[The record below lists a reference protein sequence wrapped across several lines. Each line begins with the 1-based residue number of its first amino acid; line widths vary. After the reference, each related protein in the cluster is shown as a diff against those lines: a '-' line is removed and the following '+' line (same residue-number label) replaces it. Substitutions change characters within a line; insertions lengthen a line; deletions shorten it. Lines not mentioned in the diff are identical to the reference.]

1 MAGMKPMRPV
11 PRGGPAPFF
20 QGRYKMS
27 PEDFAVDEVPAYE
40 PAGQGD
46 HVWLWVEKRGLS
58 TMDLLHRLAEALD
71 RDERAFGIA
80 GLKDAQAVSRQ
91 WVSIEH
97 VDPAACTGLRGE
109 RFAVLD
115 VRRHGN
121 KLRMGHLRGNRFT
134 ITLRGTREGDLVKA
148 EQNLADLVRRGVPNY
163 FGEQR
168 FGKRGA
174 NLQKGLDVL
183 RGSARQFAARM
194 PRRVFGL
201 VLSAVQSE
209 VFNRVVAARI
219 GALGELLPGDLAFR
233 HDNGSVFGVVDAGK
247 EQPRADALLVSPS
260 GPMPGP
266 QMLAPTGE
274 PLRLEQAALAALDL
288 PGDAFGRLPFG
299 LCRGERRPLRVP
311 VQDAVARAADGGLQ
325 LSFQL
330 PRGAYATSVLR
341 ELLVDTIWF
350 GPGDEPATPPSGRGP
365 GDAGD
370 VDDASGDSRG
380 DG

>member
-1 MAGMKPMRPV
+1 MKPTRPV
-11 PRGGPAPFF
+11 PRGGPAPAFA
-20 QGRYKMS
+20 GRYKTT

-40 PAGQGD
+40 PSGQGD
-46 HVWLWVEKRGLS
+46 HVWLWVEKRALS
-58 TMDLLHRLAEALD
+58 TMDLLHELAHALG
-71 RDERAFGIA
+71 RDERSFGIA

-97 VDPAACTGLRGE
+97 ADPAACAALRSE
-109 RFAVLD
+109 RWAVLD

-121 KLRMGHLRGNRFT
+121 KLRMGHLRGNRFA
-134 ITLRGTREGDLVKA
+134 ITLRGTAPDALGHA
-148 EQNLADLVRRGVPNY
+148 QQNLADLARRGVPNW

-183 RGSARQFAARM
+183 RGDARVMAMRM

-209 VFNRVVAARI
+209 VFNRVVNARL
-219 GALGELLPGDLAFR
+219 ASLDRLLPGDVAFR
-233 HDNGSVFGVVDAGK
+233 HDNGSLFAGADPAA
-247 EQPRADALLVSPS
+247 EQSRVEALQISPS

-266 QMLAPTGE
+266 EMLAASGE
-274 PLRLEQAALAALDL
+274 PAAIEAVAMAALDL
-288 PGDAFGRLPFG
+288 TPDTFARLPFG

-311 VQDAVARAADGGLQ
+311 VKAPAAEAVAGGLR
-325 LSFQL
+325 LSFEL

-341 ELLVDTIWF
+341 ELLTEAIWF
-350 GPGDEPATPPSGRGP
+350 GPSG
-365 GDAGD
+365 
-370 VDDASGDSRG
+370 
-380 DG
+380 

>member
-1 MAGMKPMRPV
+1 MLKPTRPV
-11 PRGGPAPFF
+11 PRGGPAPRFA
-20 QGRYKMS
+20 GRYKVA
-27 PEDFAVDEVPAYE
+27 PADFAVEEVPAYE
-40 PAGQGD
+40 PAGSGD
-46 HVWLWVEKRGLS
+46 HTWLWVEKTGLS
-58 TMDLLHRLAEALD
+58 TLDLLHELAHALD

-97 VDPAACTGLRGE
+97 VDAAACTGLHGE
-109 RFAVLD
+109 RFRVLD
-115 VRRHGN
+115 VRAHGN
-121 KLRMGHLRGNRFT
+121 KLRMGHLRGNRFV
-134 ITLRGTREGDLVKA
+134 ITLRGTAAGDA
-148 EQNLADLVRRGVPNY
+148 EHARASLADLERRGVPNW

-183 RGSARQFAARM
+183 RGNARAFASRM

-209 VFNRVVAARI
+209 VFNRVVLARLQ
-219 GALGELLPGDLAFR
+219 GLGTLLAGDLAFR
-233 HDNGSVFGVVDAGK
+233 HDNGSVFAVERPEV
-247 EQPRADALLVSPS
+247 EQARADALAVSPS

-266 QMLAPTGE
+266 EMLDARGE
-274 PLRLEQAALAALDL
+274 PARIEREVLDALELS
-288 PGDAFGRLPFG
+288 GDAFAKLPFR

-311 VQDAVARAADGGLQ
+311 VRDAAAEPAGDGAVRV
-325 LSFQL
+325 SFEL

-350 GPGDEPATPPSGRGP
+350 GPND
-365 GDAGD
+365 
-370 VDDASGDSRG
+370 
-380 DG
+380 